1 MSEVNKLKI
10 HSDNW
15 INVVVLTTSY
25 PIRNGPPSGP
35 FVKRLVEYLPKNV
48 KATVLTPCIQYRED
62 YCEKGIFRVKC
73 FRYAPKRWQRLAH
86 SPGGIPVAL
95 QSNPLLYL
103 ILPWLL
109 ISMVF
114 TCWRETKDTDL
125 IHANWSINGVL
136 AGIVAGLRRIPLV
149 TTLRGEDVSRS
160 VNSKLFHWILGK
172 SLKVSSCVVTVSDAF
187 HAQIVEQF
195 PCYASKVRVVHNG
208 IERHLLKRTIRPIT
222 HSVIRIVM
230 IGSLIPRKDI
240 STFLYALT
248 NAPEPDSIQAV
259 IVGDGPE
266 RNTLELLSME
276 LGLAS
281 IVTFTGAVLPDD
293 VGEYLNNA
301 DILVLCSQSEGRP
314 NVVLEAMAAGVVVVA
329 TAIQGVTEIITD
341 GHNGLLFKPGDAT
354 GLLRHLERLR
364 TETEFHEKLAHE
376 ARVWI
381 QEENLFWDTT
391 GHNYAEIYRE
401 SIDKKKICVD

>member
-1 MSEVNKLKI
+1 
-10 HSDNW
+10 
-15 INVVVLTTSY
+15 
-25 PIRNGPPSGP
+25 
-35 FVKRLVEYLPKNV
+35 
-48 KATVLTPCIQYRED
+48 
-62 YCEKGIFRVKC
+62 
-73 FRYAPKRWQRLAH
+73 
-86 SPGGIPVAL
+86 
-95 QSNPLLYL
+95 
-103 ILPWLL
+103 
-109 ISMVF
+109 
-114 TCWRETKDTDL
+114 
-125 IHANWSINGVL
+125 
-136 AGIVAGLRRIPLV
+136 
-149 TTLRGEDVSRS
+149 
-160 VNSKLFHWILGK
+160 
-172 SLKVSSCVVTVSDAF
+172 
-187 HAQIVEQF
+187 
-195 PCYASKVRVVHNG
+195 
-208 IERHLLKRTIRPIT
+208 
-222 HSVIRIVM
+222 M